1 MERWVPH
8 EDWGREAGGGGGNFC
23 IVWTRMRGFR
33 TDFGVKDE
41 KS

>member
-1 MERWVPH
+1 MRT
-8 EDWGREAGGGGGNFC
+8 GGGGNFC
-23 IVWTRMRGFR
+23 IVWTRMQDFR